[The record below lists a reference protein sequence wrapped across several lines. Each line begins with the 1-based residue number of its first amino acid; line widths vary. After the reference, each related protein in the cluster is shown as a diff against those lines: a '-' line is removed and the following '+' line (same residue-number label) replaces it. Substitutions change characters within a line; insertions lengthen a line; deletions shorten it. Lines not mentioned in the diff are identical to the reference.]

1 MDLTTKNYI
10 KNNLSYKTTYI
21 FDDLNLNLLDDSKNA
36 KQKDF

>member
-1 MDLTTKNYI
+1 MVLTTKIYI

-21 FDDLNLNLLDDSKNA
+21 FGDLKLNLLDDIKNA